1 MPQLTIIRLRHEM
14 SASNRTDALNFVKNS
29 DMIQELLI
37 DIEMDVKYKIYT
49 EQKNLIAVKN
59 LKELLSQIDHEVEV
73 VPYEDKA
80 KLSRLLVSL
89 KGQALNDNE
98 YRMIE
103 RVVSFE
109 N

>member
-1 MPQLTIIRLRHEM
+1 MTISLT
-14 SASNRTDALNFVKNS
+14 KNNT
-29 DMIQELLI
+29 MIQDILT

-49 EQKNLIAVKN
+49 EQKNLVAVKN
-59 LKELLSQIDHEVEV
+59 LKEILSQIDHEAEV
-73 VPYEDKA
+73 VPFVDKE
-80 KLSRLLVSL
+80 KLSSLLVLL
-89 KGQALNDNE
+89 KGQSLNDDE

>member
-1 MPQLTIIRLRHEM
+1 MTISL
-14 SASNRTDALNFVKNS
+14 LKNNT
-29 DMIQELLI
+29 MIQDILT

-59 LKELLSQIDHEVEV
+59 LKEILNQIDHEAEV
-73 VPYEDKA
+73 VPVVDKE
-80 KLSRLLVSL
+80 KLSSLLVLL
-89 KGQALNDNE
+89 KGQSLSDDE

-103 RVVSFE
+103 RVISIK

>member
-1 MPQLTIIRLRHEM
+1 MSISLT
-14 SASNRTDALNFVKNS
+14 KNNT
-29 DMIQELLI
+29 MIQDILA

-59 LKELLSQIDHEVEV
+59 LKEILSQIDHEAEV
-73 VPYEDKA
+73 VPVVDKE
-80 KLSRLLVSL
+80 KLSSLLVLL
-89 KGQALNDNE
+89 KGQSLSDDE

-103 RVVSFE
+103 RVISFR

>member
-1 MPQLTIIRLRHEM
+1 
-14 SASNRTDALNFVKNS
+14 
-29 DMIQELLI
+29 MIQDILT

-59 LKELLSQIDHEVEV
+59 LKEILNQIDHEAEV
-73 VPYEDKA
+73 VPVVDKD
-80 KLSRLLVSL
+80 KLSSLLVLL
-89 KGQALNDNE
+89 KGQSLSDDE

-103 RVVSFE
+103 RVMSFR

>member
-1 MPQLTIIRLRHEM
+1 
-14 SASNRTDALNFVKNS
+14 
-29 DMIQELLI
+29 MIQDILT

-59 LKELLSQIDHEVEV
+59 LKEILNQIDHEAEV
-73 VPYEDKA
+73 VPVVDKE
-80 KLSRLLVSL
+80 KLSSLLVLL
-89 KGQALNDNE
+89 KGQSLSDDE

-103 RVVSFE
+103 RVMSFK

>member
-1 MPQLTIIRLRHEM
+1 MAISLT
-14 SASNRTDALNFVKNS
+14 KNNT
-29 DMIQELLI
+29 MIQDILT

-59 LKELLSQIDHEVEV
+59 LKEILSQIDHEAEV
-73 VPYEDKA
+73 VPVVDKE
-80 KLSRLLVSL
+80 KLSSLLVLL
-89 KGQALNDNE
+89 KGQSLSDDE

-103 RVVSFE
+103 RVMSFK

>member
-1 MPQLTIIRLRHEM
+1 MTCRYRIYPMTISL
-14 SASNRTDALNFVKNS
+14 LKNNT
-29 DMIQELLI
+29 MIQDILT

-59 LKELLSQIDHEVEV
+59 LKEILNQIDHEAEV
-73 VPYEDKA
+73 VPVVDKE
-80 KLSRLLVSL
+80 KLSSLLVLL
-89 KGQALNDNE
+89 KGQSLSDDE

-103 RVVSFE
+103 RVISIK

>member
-1 MPQLTIIRLRHEM
+1 
-14 SASNRTDALNFVKNS
+14 
-29 DMIQELLI
+29 MIQELLI

-59 LKELLSQIDHEVEV
+59 LKELLNQIDHEVEV
-73 VPYEDKA
+73 VPYEDKE
-80 KLSRLLVSL
+80 KLSSLLVLL
-89 KGQALNDNE
+89 KGQSLSDDD

-103 RVVSFE
+103 RVMSFK